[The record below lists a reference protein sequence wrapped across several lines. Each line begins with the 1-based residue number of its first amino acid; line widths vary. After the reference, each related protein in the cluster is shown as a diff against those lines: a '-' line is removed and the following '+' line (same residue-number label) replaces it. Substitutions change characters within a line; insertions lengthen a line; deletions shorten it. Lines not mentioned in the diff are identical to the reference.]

1 MATTTA
7 AEGVE
12 QLRRIPAPEQGV
24 GRIAAPTLAIFLVAL
39 ALYAGSCALT
49 LAGAWP
55 WPLSTA
61 VNAVCAFWLFT
72 VSHDAAHNALSSS
85 RRATLWL
92 GRVATFAFSPLA
104 GFSTWRFIHMQH
116 HRFTNEHDGSD
127 PDHYTHSG
135 PRWSLPL
142 RWATIDLHYVAF
154 YARRAKGRPAA
165 EKRELVGTWLA
176 LVALVALSVASGH
189 LGDLLVLYVL
199 PMRLA
204 IVFLAWSFDYLP
216 HAGLEGHT
224 QRSNR
229 FRATRNRLGAE
240 RLLSPLLLNQNYH
253 LVHHL
258 HPTIPF
264 HRYLQVWRRSERHYL
279 ANDPELS
286 DVRGR
291 PLTQAER
298 ARLVAM
304 AAEH

>member
-1 MATTTA
+1 MASA
-7 AEGVE
+7 VEGVE
-12 QLRRIPAPEQGV
+12 QIRRIPAPEQGV
-24 GRIAAPTLAIFLVAL
+24 GRIAVPTLGIFLGALTLFGVSCAL
-39 ALYAGSCALT
+39 ALTGT
-49 LAGAWP
+49 WP
-55 WPLSTA
+55 WWASTA

-85 RRATLWL
+85 PRTTRWI
-92 GRVATFAFSPLA
+92 GRVATAAFSSVA

-116 HRFTNEHDGSD
+116 HRFTNEDDGSD

-142 RWATIDLHYVAF
+142 RWATIDAHYVRF
-154 YARRAKGRPAA
+154 YARHLPSRPRAER
-165 EKRELVGTWLA
+165 RELLTTWATMAALLA
-176 LVALVALSVASGH
+176 ACALTGH
-189 LGDLLVLYVL
+189 LVDLLVLYLL
-199 PMRLA
+199 PQRLA
-204 IVFLAWSFDYLP
+204 ITFLAWSFDYLP
-216 HAGLEGHT
+216 HAGLEEHT

-240 RLLSPLLLNQNYH
+240 RVLSPLLLNQNYH

-279 ANDPELS
+279 ANDPELT

-291 PLTQAER
+291 PLTAAER
-298 ARLVAM
+298 ERLRAM
-304 AAEH
+304 AEAH